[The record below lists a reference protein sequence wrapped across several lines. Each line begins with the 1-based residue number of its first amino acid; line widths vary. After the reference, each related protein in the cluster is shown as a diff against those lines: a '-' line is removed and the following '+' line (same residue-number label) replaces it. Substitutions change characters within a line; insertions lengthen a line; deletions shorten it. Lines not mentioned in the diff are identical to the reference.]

1 MATARTRSVRAGAP
15 FDLIILDL
23 MLPGVDGISICRAV
37 RREGPNQDVPILM
50 LTARRDETDKVLGLE
65 SGADDYLA
73 KPFGIRE
80 LVARARALL
89 RRPRRSQLQAEA
101 SDSGERPVDIH
112 GLHVDPARRSVRVR
126 GAEVDLTAQEF
137 RLLFVLATHP
147 GIVFSREALLTR
159 VWPDHTFVTERSVD
173 SLVKRLRRRIEGS
186 GHSRIILTVWG
197 SGYRDVADVTQTTR
211 TFAAASTGASASAS
225 YSSWRSRSSCR
236 SACSSGWP
244 AKPRAACPSAWGA
257 TSPSWSPRSSSPR
270 SRAIRSSTCARM
282 PRNASTSSIARR

>member
-1 MATARTRSVRAGAP
+1 VSGPWPRCEKTVVTASPGTSARFLWNTDRVSRVLVVEDEAHIRELIQLHLGLEGLEIEAVADGQDALARAASQS

-50 LTARRDETDKVLGLE
+50 LTARREESDKVLGLE

-101 SDSGERPVDIH
+101 DAAAAGERPLEIH
-112 GLHVDPARRSVRVR
+112 GLHIDPSRRRVRVK
-126 GAEVDLTAQEF
+126 GEDVDLTAQEF
-137 RLLFVLATHP
+137 RLLLVLATHP

-173 SLVKRLRRRIEGS
+173 SLVKRLRRRIEKDPANPE
-186 GHSRIILTVWG
+186 IILTVWG
-197 SGYRDVADVTQTTR
+197 SGYKCADV
-211 TFAAASTGASASAS
+211 
-225 YSSWRSRSSCR
+225 
-236 SACSSGWP
+236 
-244 AKPRAACPSAWGA
+244 
-257 TSPSWSPRSSSPR
+257 
-270 SRAIRSSTCARM
+270 
-282 PRNASTSSIARR
+282 

>member
-1 MATARTRSVRAGAP
+1 MPRVLVVEDEAHIRELIQLHLGLEGLEIDAVGDGQEALVRANSES

-23 MLPGVDGISICRAV
+23 MLPGVDGIAICRAV

-50 LTARRDETDKVLGLE
+50 LTARREESDKVLGLE

-101 SDSGERPVDIH
+101 VSVSGEKPVEIH
-112 GLHVDPARRSVRVR
+112 GLHIDPARRKVHAN
-126 GAEVDLTAQEF
+126 GEDVDLTAQEF
-137 RLLFVLATHP
+137 RLLLVLATHP

-173 SLVKRLRRRIEGS
+173 SLVKRLRRRIEKDPANPE
-186 GHSRIILTVWG
+186 IILTVWG
-197 SGYRDVADVTQTTR
+197 SGYKCADV
-211 TFAAASTGASASAS
+211 
-225 YSSWRSRSSCR
+225 
-236 SACSSGWP
+236 
-244 AKPRAACPSAWGA
+244 
-257 TSPSWSPRSSSPR
+257 
-270 SRAIRSSTCARM
+270 
-282 PRNASTSSIARR
+282 

>member
-1 MATARTRSVRAGAP
+1 MPRVLVVEDEAHIRELIQLHLGLEGLDIEAVEDGQEALALASEDSY
-15 FDLIILDL
+15 DLIILDL

-50 LTARRDETDKVLGLE
+50 LTARREESDKVLGLE

-101 SDSGERPVDIH
+101 SAMAGEKPVEIH
-112 GLHVDPARRSVRVR
+112 GLHIDPARRKVRAN
-126 GAEVDLTAQEF
+126 GDDVDLTAQEF

-173 SLVKRLRRRIEGS
+173 SLVKRLRRRIEKDPANPE
-186 GHSRIILTVWG
+186 IILTVWG
-197 SGYRDVADVTQTTR
+197 SGYKCADV
-211 TFAAASTGASASAS
+211 
-225 YSSWRSRSSCR
+225 
-236 SACSSGWP
+236 
-244 AKPRAACPSAWGA
+244 
-257 TSPSWSPRSSSPR
+257 
-270 SRAIRSSTCARM
+270 
-282 PRNASTSSIARR
+282 

>member
-1 MATARTRSVRAGAP
+1 MAVPWPRCEKTVAPAGLKPDQEDLWNTAQQMPRVLVVEDEAHIRELIQLHLGLEGLDIEAVADGQQALVRANSEP

-50 LTARRDETDKVLGLE
+50 LTARREESDKVLGLE

-101 SDSGERPVDIH
+101 AAAGGEKPIDIH
-112 GLHVDPARRSVRVR
+112 GLHIDPARRRVRVN
-126 GAEVDLTAQEF
+126 GEDVDLTAQEF
-137 RLLFVLATHP
+137 RLLLVLASHP

-173 SLVKRLRRRIEGS
+173 SLVKRLRRRIEKDPANPE
-186 GHSRIILTVWG
+186 IIMTVWG
-197 SGYRDVADVTQTTR
+197 SGYKAADV
-211 TFAAASTGASASAS
+211 
-225 YSSWRSRSSCR
+225 
-236 SACSSGWP
+236 
-244 AKPRAACPSAWGA
+244 
-257 TSPSWSPRSSSPR
+257 
-270 SRAIRSSTCARM
+270 
-282 PRNASTSSIARR
+282 